1 MDGHP
6 EEPRQAPFR
15 VTFVTG
21 VTPDKWVKTWQ
32 RRAAGPLEMTPVD
45 EGGQLGA
52 LRAGDA
58 DMAFVR
64 LPVDRDGLQ
73 VIPLYHEVPVVVVS
87 KEHPVAAYD
96 EIPVAD
102 LADEHLLQDP
112 DAVPAWR
119 DVATEVRE
127 GTRYPVPEMTLKQAV
142 DSVAAQAGIVVL
154 PMSVA
159 RLHHRKDVVAV
170 PVSGV
175 DPSQVGLAWL
185 EGADDPRLEKF
196 IGIVRGRTER
206 SSRGDSDEP
215 PKKPK
220 RATKPARPP
229 AKGRPVRQRGAGSGG
244 RGKPPKGRRR

>member
-1 MDGHP
+1 MDGQP
-6 EEPRQAPFR
+6 EQPGQAPFR

-21 VTPDKWVKTWQ
+21 VTPDKWVKTWH
-32 RRAAGPLEMTPVD
+32 RRGTGPLTTTPVEEAD
-45 EGGQLGA
+45 QLAA

-64 LPVDRDGLQ
+64 LPVDRSGLH

-112 DAVPAWR
+112 DDVPAWR
-119 DVATEVRE
+119 DVASEVRD

-142 DSVAAQAGIVVL
+142 ESVAAQAGVVVL

-170 PVSGV
+170 PLTGV
-175 DPSQVGLAWL
+175 PESQVGLAWAVDA
-185 EGADDPRLEKF
+185 EDPRVETF

-206 SSRGDSDEP
+206 SSRGEP
-215 PKKPK
+215 D
-220 RATKPARPP
+220 RAASKSAKPARDAAKGTPSKPRRSSSTGRGNRP
-229 AKGRPVRQRGAGSGG
+229 AKGR
-244 RGKPPKGRRR
+244 RRR